1 MARPSSL
8 DVYLNDD
15 LVGSI
20 HDTSPLSFA
29 YSPAWLNRRPLM
41 AIAAIA
47 PVREPQASELVQAFF
62 ENLLPEGDLRAYIT
76 QQKKASTLF
85 ALLAETAGD
94 TAGGFVILPAGKK
107 PEPPAYRPSTWVLL
121 GDALRKRSVSAIDMH
136 EQGTRISLAG
146 AQDKTSVAIFANGIP
161 MLPKGTSPSTHI
173 LKPDIRRFAKVWDS
187 AANEAIIMRTAAH
200 CGLPTAEVFYEPH
213 TRACLVKRFD
223 RFIRENG
230 SLGRLV
236 QYDFC
241 QLSGT
246 VSDRKYE
253 KEGGPGIAD
262 CARLLRTYSGQ
273 AATDLR
279 NLVSWIFFNL
289 YTGNNDSHAKNL
301 SMYYT
306 PEAGVRLTP
315 FYDLMCTRLYPGLSR
330 EFAFAIGG
338 EAMPGQIRQ
347 AHVVAMARELDMQAA
362 FVLRMARDMADRL
375 PAALARA
382 IEEIQPSLAPGAAT
396 LATRLQHRVL
406 SMTRQLATRIKG

>member
-20 HDTSPLSFA
+20 HHTSPLSFA
-29 YSPAWLNRRPLM
+29 YAPAWLNRRPLM

-47 PVREPQASELVQAFF
+47 PVHEPQASALVQAFF
-62 ENLLPEGDLRAYIT
+62 ENLLPEGDLRAY
-76 QQKKASTLF
+76 
-85 ALLAETAGD
+85 
-94 TAGGFVILPAGKK
+94 
-107 PEPPAYRPSTWVLL
+107 RVLL

-146 AQDKTSVAIFANGIP
+146 TQDKTSVAVFANGIP

-262 CARLLRTYSGQ
+262 CARLLRTCSGQ
-273 AATDLR
+273 SATDLR

-289 YTGNNDSHAKNL
+289 YTGNNDSHAR
-301 SMYYT
+301 
-306 PEAGVRLTP
+306 G
-315 FYDLMCTRLYPGLSR
+315 D
-330 EFAFAIGG
+330 
-338 EAMPGQIRQ
+338 
-347 AHVVAMARELDMQAA
+347 
-362 FVLRMARDMADRL
+362 
-375 PAALARA
+375 PAAACRGDGTRTGHAGGVCLAH
-382 IEEIQPSLAPGAAT
+382 GA
-396 LATRLQHRVL
+396 
-406 SMTRQLATRIKG
+406 